1 MKLVIQRVKNAAVT
15 ADGTLSGSIGE
26 GLLALLGV
34 VEGDT
39 EEQAKYLAGK
49 TARLRIFTDQDDKLN
64 LSVQDIGGGV
74 LVVSNFTL
82 AGDCKKGNRP
92 SFDKAAKSPDSQEL
106 YLKYVEYLR
115 ELGVPVETGV
125 FGAHMEIEMKASGPI
140 TIVMDTEAMGR

>member
-1 MKLVIQRVKNAAVT
+1 MKLVLQRVKNAAVT
-15 ADGTLSGSIGE
+15 ADGTLSGSIQN
-26 GLLALLGV
+26 GLLALVGV

-49 TARLRIFTDQDDKLN
+49 TARLRIFTDEDDKLN
-64 LSVQDIGGGV
+64 LSVKDVKGSV

-92 SFDKAAKSPDSQEL
+92 SFDRAAKQPDSKGL

-115 ELGVPVETGV
+115 AEGIPVETGV
-125 FGAHMEIEMKASGPI
+125 FGAHMEIDMTAWGPI
-140 TIVMDTEAMGR
+140 TIVMDTQQMGH

>member
-1 MKLVIQRVKNAAVT
+1 MKLVLQRVKNAAVT
-15 ADGTLSGSIGE
+15 ADGTLSGSIQN
-26 GLLALLGV
+26 GLLALVGV

-49 TARLRIFTDQDDKLN
+49 TARLRIFTDEDDKLN
-64 LSVQDIGGGV
+64 LSVKDVGGGV

-92 SFDKAAKSPDSQEL
+92 SFDRAGKQPDSEGL

-115 ELGVPVETGV
+115 AEGIPVETGV
-125 FGAHMEIEMKASGPI
+125 FGAHMEIDMQAWGPI
-140 TIVMDTEAMGR
+140 TIVMDTQQMGH

>member
-1 MKLVIQRVKNAAVT
+1 MKLVLQRVKNAAVI
-15 ADGTLSGSIGE
+15 ADGTLSGSIQN
-26 GLLALLGV
+26 GLLALVGV

-49 TARLRIFTDQDDKLN
+49 TARLRIFTDEDDKLN
-64 LSVQDIGGGV
+64 LSVKDVGGGV

-92 SFDKAAKSPDSQEL
+92 SFDRAAKQPDSEGL

-115 ELGVPVETGV
+115 AEGIPVETGV
-125 FGAHMEIEMKASGPI
+125 FGAHMEIDMTAWGPI
-140 TIVMDTEAMGR
+140 TIVMDTQQMGH